1 MEDASPASVQQA
13 DGHTC
18 LARAAVIVDLDPGID
33 VSLPLHALQV
43 IGIHTE
49 AWGQLTRIDD
59 PVALLAEG
67 VPHGQVV
74 PLTRSLVH

>member
-1 MEDASPASVQQA
+1 MEGASPASVQQA

-49 AWGQLTRIDD
+49 AWGQLNGSTTQSPCWPR
-59 PVALLAEG
+59 VCLMGRLC
-67 VPHGQVV
+67 
-74 PLTRSLVH
+74 RSPDH